1 MTRIISTL
9 ALILLGVGAWAAE
22 PPVLDIR
29 PAQDATTDDFLW
41 QSRLIIVFADSDN
54 DPRFIEQIDLLIDRP
69 DELIERDVIVLTD
82 TDPKARSNIRQ
93 EFRPRGFMM
102 VLVGKDGSILLRKP
116 FPWHAR
122 EITRSIDKTPLRQ
135 QELSSGGE

>member
-9 ALILLGVGAWAAE
+9 ALVFLGFGAWSAE

-29 PAQDATTDDFLW
+29 PAEDITTEDFLW
-41 QSRLIIVFADSDN
+41 QSRLVIVFADAEN
-54 DPRFIEQIDLLIDRP
+54 DPRFIEQIEQLNERPESLL
-69 DELIERDVIVLTD
+69 ERDVVVLTD
-82 TDPKARSNIRQ
+82 TDPKARSAIRQ
-93 EFRPRGFMM
+93 EFRPRGFML

-135 QELSSGGE
+135 QELAAGRE